1 MVEKIIAAGSGGQG
15 IMLLGKILAEAAV
28 REGKRVTWLPA
39 YGPEVRGGTAHCMTV
54 VSDEEIGSPY
64 INKADV
70 LIVMNNPSLERFRP
84 RIEKG
89 GLCIINSSLVGD
101 TPVTAAAVSR
111 QPFTDIA
118 IQLGNIRVANMI
130 ALGFYVG
137 KKKIVTIDSVLK
149 VIEDIAPAD
158 KRHLVGINQQALL
171 RGQQLVGAR

>member
-1 MVEKIIAAGSGGQG
+1 
-15 IMLLGKILAEAAV
+15 
-28 REGKRVTWLPA
+28 
-39 YGPEVRGGTAHCMTV
+39 
-54 VSDEEIGSPY
+54 
-64 INKADV
+64 V
-70 LIVMNNPSLERFRP
+70 LFR
-84 RIEKG
+84 
-89 GLCIINSSLVGD
+89 SSLVGD

-137 KKKIVTIDSVLK
+137 KKKIVAIDSVLK